1 VLLLSGASISNI
13 SSFPPLSYYT
23 SSPPGAHINIGE
35 SVLAPPFLYNNFVI
49 QCPQIVMMSEAVN
62 QLGPAS
68 ARGVPPMQVWYPS
81 SMHSSYRILFLYKVA
96 LSSVFSIAL
105 KISTAVVTPPLHQP
119 RFKLSLSFPSPLS
132 ATVSRHHILC
142 VVGFIFLTIRQKPNF
157 LFSYLRSCLNMRL
170 PCLRFNRMIPN
181 C

>member
-1 VLLLSGASISNI
+1 MTLLRHRDLMGSAQEAVVLLLSGASISNI
-13 SSFPPLSYYT
+13 SAFPPLAYYT
-23 SSPPGAHINIGE
+23 SSPPGPRIADIGE
-35 SVLAPPFLYNNFVI
+35 GVPVPPFLYNRFVI

-68 ARGVPPMQVWYPS
+68 ARGVPPMQVWEIPL
-81 SMHSSYRILFLYKVA
+81 MCILLTEFIPLLGKVA

-132 ATVSRHHILC
+132 STVTRHHILC
-142 VVGFIFLTIRQKPNF
+142 VVSLFSKNRTKTNF
-157 LFSYLRSCLNMRL
+157 LF
-170 PCLRFNRMIPN
+170 
-181 C
+181 